1 MQPVLVTTVKNL
13 LVQHP
18 THFSSYVKEP
28 ALATLYALLMLRHR
42 ICSCNIQ
49 RALLATVQSLFVQ
62 HATHLSCYVKRTCP
76 CNIQHAQARKSLKT
90 KKKYGILKSKQN
102 MGLKTPHI
110 KNVRRLRETDP
121 LFSLAKNLSKEN
133 VSKTKNHANTLEV
146 YKIEPLDM
154 LASARDTQWNRLC
167 SVACSSNQSFGW
179 VADCLEEYG
188 GTTSIYKKKC
198 TF

>member
-1 MQPVLVTTVKNL
+1 
-13 LVQHP
+13 
-18 THFSSYVKEP
+18 
-28 ALATLYALLMLRHR
+28 
-42 ICSCNIQ
+42 
-49 RALLATVQSLFVQ
+49 
-62 HATHLSCYVKRTCP
+62 
-76 CNIQHAQARKSLKT
+76 
-90 KKKYGILKSKQN
+90 

-133 VSKTKNHANTLEV
+133 VSKTKNHANTLAV

-154 LASARDTQWNRLC
+154 LASARNTQWNRLC

>member
-1 MQPVLVTTVKNL
+1 
-13 LVQHP
+13 
-18 THFSSYVKEP
+18 
-28 ALATLYALLMLRHR
+28 MLRRR
-42 ICSCNIQ
+42 ICSCNIP

-76 CNIQHAQARKSLKT
+76 CNIQYAQARKSLKT
-90 KKKYGILKSKQN
+90 KRIEYGTLKSKQN
-102 MGLKTPHI
+102 MGLKTPRI

-154 LASARDTQWNRLC
+154 LASARNTQ
-167 SVACSSNQSFGW
+167 
-179 VADCLEEYG
+179 
-188 GTTSIYKKKC
+188 
-198 TF
+198 